1 MGTFFRK
8 RRQGGIHWHVV
19 DANGWV
25 LGRLA
30 ARAAMVL
37 TGKAAADYTP
47 HIDHRQGLIIINA
60 EKVRLTGKKLD
71 LKIYRHTTGYPGGL
85 KAITA
90 REVFATRPERLIQE
104 AVKGMLPKN
113 RWRDRLARR
122 LKVYTGPAHPHAA
135 QTPQQLSLDR

>member
-1 MGTFFRK
+1 MGTYFRK
-8 RRQGGIHWHVV
+8 RRHDKINWHVV

-37 TGKAAADYTP
+37 TGKASADYTP
-47 HIDHRQGLIIINA
+47 NVDHRQGLIIINA
-60 EKVRLTGKKLD
+60 EKIRLTGRKLD

-85 KAITA
+85 KAVAA
-90 REVFATRPERLIQE
+90 RDIFADKPERLIQE

-122 LKVYTGPAHPHAA
+122 LKVYTGSTHPHLA
-135 QTPQQLSLDR
+135 QTPQELSLDR

>member
-1 MGTFFRK
+1 MGTYFRK
-8 RRQGGIHWHVV
+8 QRHDKINWHVV

-37 TGKAAADYTP
+37 TGKASADYTP
-47 HIDHRQGLIIINA
+47 NVDHRQGLIIINA
-60 EKVRLTGKKLD
+60 EKIRLTGRKLD

-85 KAITA
+85 KAVAA
-90 REVFATRPERLIQE
+90 RDIFADKPERLIQE

-122 LKVYTGPAHPHAA
+122 LKVYTGATHPHAA
-135 QTPQQLSLDR
+135 QTPQELSLDR